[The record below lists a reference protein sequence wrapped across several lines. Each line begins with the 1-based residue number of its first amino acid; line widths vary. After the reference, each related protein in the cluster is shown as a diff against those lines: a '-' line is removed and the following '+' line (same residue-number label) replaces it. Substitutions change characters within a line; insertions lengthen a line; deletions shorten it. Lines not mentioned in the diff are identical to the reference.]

1 MITPASS
8 ADTFA
13 SACSSQDSPASL
25 LPRRAVLDL
34 YPSRIR
40 EVANAGFD
48 LPDMLRFWFG
58 EPDRPTSK
66 VIRDAARAAI
76 DEGQTFYTHNLGIP
90 ALRDA
95 IAQYVGR
102 LHGCAVAR
110 NQVAV
115 TSSGVSALAL
125 VHQALAGPGA
135 RVVCVT
141 PVWPNLAEAPRIQ
154 GASVHRVALRFSGA
168 QGGWTL
174 DLDELMAALTPG
186 TATLILNSPGN
197 PTGWAITREQQHAVL
212 AHCRRLGIWIIADD
226 VYERIWFGHSGF
238 GHSGFGHSGFDHTG
252 TGNDLLNPQG
262 QVCAPSFLDIAD
274 AHDRLIS
281 INSFSKAWRMTGWR
295 LGWML
300 APAEFIA
307 AIGTVIEY
315 NTSCAPGFVQAA
327 GIVALEQGEADLASE
342 LARYRAARDAL
353 CDGLRALSI
362 EVSPAPGAMYA
373 FFCARDAHGAPV
385 ADTVAFC
392 KQLVREQHLGLAPG
406 SAFGPEGEGF
416 IRWCFASECPA
427 IEQGLLRLARGLR
440 RE

>member
-1 MITPASS
+1 MITPASFVD
-8 ADTFA
+8 ADT
-13 SACSSQDSPASL
+13 SPRPGL

-48 LPDMLRFWFG
+48 VTDMLRFWFG
-58 EPDRPTSK
+58 EPDRPTSQ
-66 VIRDAARAAI
+66 VIRDAACAAI
-76 DEGQTFYTHNLGIP
+76 DDGQTFYTHNLGIP

-95 IAQYVGR
+95 IAHYASR

-110 NQVAV
+110 DQVAV

-141 PVWPNLAEAPRIQ
+141 PVWPNLSEAPRIQ
-154 GASVHRVALRFSGA
+154 GANVHRVALRFSGV

-174 DLDELMAALTPG
+174 DLDELLAALTPG
-186 TATLILNSPGN
+186 TATLILNSPNN

-226 VYERIWFGHSGF
+226 VYERIWFGHSG
-238 GHSGFGHSGFDHTG
+238 SGHTG
-252 TGNDLLNPQG
+252 TGNDLLNPLG
-262 QVCAPSFLDIAD
+262 QVCAPSFLDIAEP
-274 AHDRLIS
+274 HDRLIS

-295 LGWML
+295 LGWMV
-300 APAEFIA
+300 APAQFIA
-307 AIGTVIEY
+307 EIGTVIEY

-327 GIVALEQGEADLASE
+327 GIVALAQGEADLASE
-342 LARYRAARDAL
+342 LVRYRAARDAL
-353 CDGLRALSI
+353 CDGLHALRL
-362 EVSPAPGAMYA
+362 EVFPAPGAMYA
-373 FFCARDAHGAPV
+373 FFRARDAHGAPV